1 MDRLVRFARTLGGLM
16 LAGKFRTVNEGRG
29 VRGGLGNGS
38 GSMRAAAVRTARM
51 LGCRSLS
58 MVVIGAAPAERLSRP
73 RLVRRAVGAAGV
85 GREFFRYRVAYQV
98 CQRDK
103 VPRGARVRGIEGPR
117 GDRFHVFGRA
127 FGAFGGAGKAREG
140 DHDPAWCGRP
150 C

>member
-58 MVVIGAAPAERLSRP
+58 MVVIGAAPAGRLSRP

-103 VPRGARVRGIEGPR
+103 VPRGARVRGIEGLLARVEPR
-117 GDRFHVFGRA
+117 GDRFHVFGRVRTA
-127 FGAFGGAGKAREG
+127 EQKQTTGSAV
-140 DHDPAWCGRP
+140 
-150 C
+150 